1 MFDELERITYQS
13 GDQIFEEG
21 DIGDCAYLIENGRI
35 DISTR
40 KGKKF
45 FRIAT
50 LQEGELFGE
59 MALIDNAPRNAT
71 VVALEKTCLVR
82 IPRAFIEAEFAKGNA
97 ILEHVLR
104 LILKRFRQTQD
115 RLIGK
120 DKITSEVKDQEPDEA
135 FSQTQEHLIEHIRI
149 ASDIGEALKRNEFR
163 LYYQP
168 IILIKDER
176 LAGFEALIRWM
187 HPEKGMIPP
196 MQFLNVAEE
205 TDQILPIGIWTLE
218 QACRDFKE
226 LCKDSHD
233 TSRQLPLFISVNVS
247 ARQLIKEGDTAQF
260 ANILQSAGVDPA
272 CIKLEVTETIMI
284 EDPKNAVQIL
294 ITLRDL
300 GFPMSLD
307 DFGTG
312 YSSLS
317 HLQAFPVDTIKIDRS
332 FISRMLSDKGS
343 MQIVKGSIDLARS
356 MGLEVVAEGVED
368 KEEVEQLKNLNCSYA
383 QGYYYA
389 KPLPLAEAIEYMKKD
404 P

>member
-1 MFDELERITYQS
+1 MNL
-13 GDQIFEEG
+13 
-21 DIGDCAYLIENGRI
+21 
-35 DISTR
+35 
-40 KGKKF
+40 
-45 FRIAT
+45 
-50 LQEGELFGE
+50 
-59 MALIDNAPRNAT
+59 
-71 VVALEKTCLVR
+71 
-82 IPRAFIEAEFAKGNA
+82 
-97 ILEHVLR
+97 
-104 LILKRFRQTQD
+104 

-120 DKITSEVKDQEPDEA
+120 DRITSEVEDQEPDEA
-135 FSQTQEHLIEHIRI
+135 FSQTQQHLIEHIRI
-149 ASDIGEALKRNEFR
+149 ASDIGEALKRNEFQ

-168 IILIKDER
+168 IILVKDER

-226 LCKDSHD
+226 LCKESHD
-233 TSRQLPLFISVNVS
+233 TPRQPPLFISVNVS

-260 ANILQSAGVDPA
+260 ANILHSAGVDPA

-284 EDPKNAVQIL
+284 EDPKNAEQIL

-368 KEEVEQLKNLNCSYA
+368 KEEVEQLKDLNCSYA
-383 QGYYYA
+383 PGYYYA
-389 KPLPLAEAIEYMKKD
+389 KPLPLAEAIEYLRKN